1 MRIKHVRV
9 ARYIIISALLTT
21 SLVIYNINYLEFL
34 IAKNWYYW
42 VTSYSTNVV
51 EVSVI
56 EDSIAQDLT
65 ENEIGILGKELHK
78 GYLGYAFFIT
88 IVSLGYL

>member
-1 MRIKHVRV
+1 MRVKNVRL
-9 ARYIIISALLTT
+9 AHFIIISALLTT
-21 SLVIYNINYLEFL
+21 SLVIHNINYLEFL

-56 EDSIAQDLT
+56 EDSIAQNLT

-88 IVSLGYL
+88 IVS

>member
-1 MRIKHVRV
+1 MRVKHVRV

-56 EDSIAQDLT
+56 EDIIAQDLT

-78 GYLGYAFFIT
+78 GYLG
-88 IVSLGYL
+88 